1 MAFLEI
7 LRAIA
12 ALAVTLGLVGL
23 AAWAMRRYGPT
34 TMMRLQSV
42 GADRRLSIVETLMLD
57 PHRRLI
63 LVRLDEEET
72 LILIGEGQVIPTTA
86 PRRAR
91 KPAAPKPAEET
102 AS

>member
-7 LRAIA
+7 IRAVA

-23 AAWAMRRYGPT
+23 AAWAMRRYGPS
-34 TMMRLQSV
+34 TMMRLQAS

-57 PHRRLI
+57 PNRRLV
-63 LVRLDEEET
+63 LVRLDQEEK
-72 LILIGEGQVIPTTA
+72 LILIGEGQVIPTSA
-86 PRRAR
+86 RRPG
-91 KPAAPKPAEET
+91 KPAAPTPAEET